1 MASVKIGKRSL
12 RAAVVCL
19 LLLGLFALILLGVS
33 GVLAPATSALM
44 HNTSTLLI
52 SLKSMT
58 NLLDHDKMDLEM
70 AES

>member
-1 MASVKIGKRSL
+1 MIGFN
-12 RAAVVCL
+12 
-19 LLLGLFALILLGVS
+19 LGLILLGVS

-58 NLLDHDKMDLEM
+58 NLLDHDKVDLEM

>member
-1 MASVKIGKRSL
+1 MKRVHWNYRFVIGFN
-12 RAAVVCL
+12 
-19 LLLGLFALILLGVS
+19 LGLILLGVS

-58 NLLDHDKMDLEM
+58 NLLDHDKVDLEM